1 MSLTLDHV
9 QIAAPPGCEDAAA
22 AFFTDLLGLP
32 RIPKRGATA
41 GTGGAWF
48 LAGRLE
54 LHVGVTASFTP
65 ARKAHIGLRAPSA
78 AALHQLATTLTAAG
92 YPVRW
97 DDRLPGQARFF
108 TADPWGNRLEL
119 IAEQT

>member
-9 QIAAPPGCEDAAA
+9 QIAAPPGCEDAAV

-41 GTGGAWF
+41 AAGGAWF
-48 LAGRLE
+48 LAGSLE
-54 LHVGVTASFTP
+54 LHVGVTADFTP
-65 ARKAHIGLRAPSA
+65 ANKAHVGLRAPDE
-78 AALHQLATTLTAAG
+78 AALQQLAATLTAAG

-97 DDRLPGQARFF
+97 DDRLPGQDRFF
-108 TADPWGNRLEL
+108 TVDPWGNRLEL
-119 IAEQT
+119 IAEQA